1 MADDH
6 GPLTEQVAHLRRLL
20 AGVADH
26 DQAASEIQTAFAA
39 AAHTLNDEILEHFGF
54 EEECVFPF
62 LSDALAEL
70 ADEIRFLEASHDAI
84 CGALVRLEHLAQREE
99 GHAFV
104 ALFSQV
110 VHVFERF
117 DKVYSDHV
125 VQEAKLLAKA
135 AQALSP
141 EQRKALNEAS
151 EGLL

>member
-20 AGVADH
+20 EQVTGQDRTPLDVQD
-26 DQAASEIQTAFAA
+26 AFAA
-39 AAHTLNDEILEHFGF
+39 AANTLHDELLEHFGF

-62 LSDALAEL
+62 LSDTLSQL
-70 ADEIRFLEASHDAI
+70 ADEIRLLEASHDTI
-84 CGALVRLEHLAQREE
+84 CGALVRLQHLAQRDE
-99 GHAFV
+99 GQAFV

-110 VHVFERF
+110 LHVFERF

-125 VQEAKLLAKA
+125 AQEAALLNKA
-135 AQALSP
+135 ALQLSSD
-141 EQRKALNEAS
+141 QRKALNDAA